1 MNMRS
6 RSLAL
11 SLCAITLTLPVRA
24 ADEKLPSGEALMEK
38 SLEAAGGKAVFAK
51 LHTTVLSG
59 TMEMPAM
66 NLKGTLKNY
75 RAEPDLSLTEIELP
89 GIGKMTEGH
98 DGQVAWAYNAMQ
110 GPSLKQGEEKL
121 QAVRGA
127 RFHTEDWKA
136 DYKAVRTLGLE
147 TFDGRE
153 CYKVELAPH
162 QGEPFVQYLDRK
174 TGLPA
179 GMTMTA
185 KTAMGDIKAETVISD
200 YRKVEGTL
208 VPHKITQKAAGQVV
222 VITFETITYNVAIP
236 KETFALPAEIQKL
249 VQKK

>member
-1 MNMRS
+1 MNLLS
-6 RSLAL
+6 RRLAL
-11 SLCAITLTLPVRA
+11 PLCAITLALPVRA

-38 SLEAAGGKAVFAK
+38 SFEAAGGRAVFAK
-51 LHTTVLSG
+51 LRTTVLSG

-66 NLKGTLKNY
+66 NLKGTLKSY

-89 GIGKMTEGH
+89 GIGKMTEGY
-98 DGQVAWAYNAMQ
+98 DGRVAWAYSAMQ
-110 GPSLKQGEEKL
+110 GPSVKQGDERL
-121 QAVRGA
+121 QAVRSA

-147 TFDGRE
+147 AFDGRE

-179 GMTMTA
+179 GLTMTA
-185 KTAMGDIKAETVISD
+185 KTAMGDLKAETVISD

-222 VITFETITYNVAIP
+222 VITFDTITYNVSIP

-249 VQKK
+249 VEKK